1 VDEAEGRD
9 AVKQLTRYDAPR
21 GTTMAEADGGQFVLA
36 TEADALFAE
45 KDAHI
50 ADLAA
55 RFVQRER
62 DISDDT
68 RTIAMLEARIAE
80 LEPSDKWLGE
90 VMAMLHGDGGH
101 YVAKHGAEKAALDAV
116 AKYHALLAERDKLAK
131 ACDAIK
137 RLHMHST
144 ENRISE
150 AERLKEESRRLFA
163 DNIRLEAELDA
174 ARADAERYRWLR
186 DNAAGQWEHPIV
198 VSQKRQG
205 DRMLYVGPL
214 GFKELDAAIDAAR
227 GKG

>member
-1 VDEAEGRD
+1 MKPLTIYYTQQTFLIRAGHYLHDDET
-9 AVKQLTRYDAPR
+9 AVYLKD
-21 GTTMAEADGGQFVLA
+21 
-36 TEADALFAE
+36 EADALFAE

-80 LEPSDKWLGE
+80 LEPSDKWFGE

-174 ARADAERYRWLR
+174 LLLVLNSKQMARVLKF
-186 DNAAGQWEHPIV
+186 IV
-198 VSQKRQG
+198 NHGGRG
-205 DRMLYVGPL
+205 LYGSLQDDVAWIEKHGS
-214 GFKELDAAIDAAR
+214 KE
-227 GKG
+227 